1 MKTIKVYGAD
11 WCGDTRRALQHL
23 DRAGVNY
30 DYINVDNDPAASDLV
45 KQLNG
50 GKELKPTIDINGN
63 ILSVPSNAEI
73 DQALDESSATG

>member
-30 DYINVDNDPAASDLV
+30 DYINVDDDPAASDLV